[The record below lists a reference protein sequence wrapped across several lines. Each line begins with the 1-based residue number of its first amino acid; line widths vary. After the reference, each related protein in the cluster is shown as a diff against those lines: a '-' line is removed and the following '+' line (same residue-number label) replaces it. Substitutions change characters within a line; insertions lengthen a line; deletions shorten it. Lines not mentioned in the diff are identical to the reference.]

1 MSALPKL
8 RPEVQEAPAAAR
20 GSFLV
25 AGSGSIGRRHLENLR
40 RLGETATTLY
50 RTGRRDPAAPSVEA
64 REESDLDR
72 ALSGRPLAVLVCNP
86 SALHLPVALAAVRA
100 GAHILV
106 EKPLS
111 HSLHGVEDLE
121 DEVRRQGVVALVGF
135 QYRFHPGLRQV
146 RRWLEDG
153 ALGRVVSA
161 RVHWGEDLST
171 WHPGEDWRRSY
182 AARAD
187 LGGGAV
193 RTLCH
198 PFDYLRWLLGEVESV
213 TAVTSS
219 EALGL
224 DVEDLA
230 HLTLRFAS
238 GLLAT
243 VTLDYLQW
251 PRAHGLEVVGTRGR
265 ISWTDDDGAAYLH
278 DTVRGRVT
286 PFLPAPRFSRNSMFL
301 DEMRHFLACLDGDET
316 PLCGLR
322 DGRAALEIA
331 LAALCSAEEG
341 RRVRIEG
348 LA

>member
-1 MSALPKL
+1 MSALPEL
-8 RPEVQEAPAAAR
+8 RPKVQNAPAATQ
-20 GSFLV
+20 GGFLV

-50 RTGRRDPAAPSVEA
+50 RTGRRDPAAPPVVA
-64 REESDLDR
+64 AEEFDLGR
-72 ALSGRPLAVLVCNP
+72 ALAGRPLAVLVCNP
-86 SALHLPVALAAVRA
+86 SALHVPVALAAVRA
-100 GAHILV
+100 SAHVLV

-111 HSLHGVEDLE
+111 HSLDGVQDLE
-121 DEVRRQGVVALVGF
+121 DEARRQGVVALIGF
-135 QYRFHPGLRQV
+135 QYRFHPALRRVKQ
-146 RRWLEDG
+146 WLEDG

-198 PFDYLRWLLGEVESV
+198 PFDYLRWFLGEVESV
-213 TAVTSS
+213 TASTSS
-219 EALGL
+219 VALGL

-230 HLTLRFAS
+230 HVVLGFAS

-251 PRAHGLEVVGTRGR
+251 PRAHGLEIVGTRAR
-265 ISWTDDDGAAYLH
+265 ISWADEDGAAYLH
-278 DTVRGRVT
+278 DTVRGRLT
-286 PFLPAPRFSRNSMFL
+286 PFLPVPGFSRNSMFL
-301 DEMRHFLACLDGDET
+301 DEMRHFLACLEGREA
-316 PLCGLR
+316 PQCSLGE
-322 DGRAALEIA
+322 GRAALEIA
-331 LAALCSAEEG
+331 LGALRSAEEG
-341 RRVRIEG
+341 RRVMVGGR
-348 LA
+348 A